1 MNISKESEAEKVS
14 IQDETKPSLGHVEVL
29 SDPIPVKAE
38 DLQAQRMTA
47 RDQWHQLWTAIRAE
61 KRYCCWAFFTILLVF
76 SWGYDAGLSG
86 IAIAFP
92 EFRKAYGKY
101 YAVSDEYVIPALW
114 QSLWNAASTIGQV
127 FGGYAA
133 GQFADYWGRKLL
145 LYVAIVVALASSFAL
160 VFAPNLPVLF
170 VSKLLLGLSVGLS
183 TVLPPLYVTENAP
196 TALRSTFSSLTNVMI
211 VFGQFCASMT
221 GYGASNIHGTW
232 SYRLAFVMTFLPPGI
247 YLCGLPFL
255 PESPVW
261 YIKKGREED
270 ARKAILRLYG
280 SDSDV
285 DARVETIKSEL
296 RQTEDSESA
305 AGQTNWKSI
314 FSKEHRSRTLVAVLG
329 LQAQNFSGG
338 YFANTYQ
345 TYYFQL
351 IGQADSFQLT
361 AISSSLQLL
370 SNFVALCLSDVIPR
384 RKGLVGGGTTL
395 MFWSVIIAGLS
406 MAPKS
411 NASANTAVLAFMI
424 TWSMLYTA
432 TVGCYG
438 WAVAQET
445 AAQATRPKTISF
457 VLICQQLTALLL
469 SSVFPYFINPDE
481 LNWGGKV
488 MFLFVGVEL
497 FIMAGLYLLQPETQ
511 NRSYTEIDALYASKV
526 SPRKFTQY
534 AVVDGQ
540 AIKIHQ
546 KGGWFGRV
554 FAQTRHVKE
563 GLC

>member
-1 MNISKESEAEKVS
+1 MDSPEKTIQAEKPNS
-14 IQDETKPSLGHVEVL
+14 SHVEASSEPL
-29 SDPIPVKAE
+29 PAKFE
-38 DLQAQRMTA
+38 N
-47 RDQWHQLWTAIRAE
+47 HQLAEITAKEQLRQLWAAIRSE
-61 KRYCCWAFFTILLVF
+61 KRFCWWTLYTMLLVF
-76 SWGYDAGLSG
+76 SWGYDSGLSG

-92 EFRKAYGKY
+92 EFRKAYGNY
-101 YAVSDEYVIPALW
+101 YAAGDEYVIPALW

-133 GQFADYWGRKLL
+133 GQFADFCGRKVL
-145 LYVAIVVALASSFAL
+145 LYLAVVISLASSFAL
-160 VFAPNLPVLF
+160 VFAPSLPILF

-196 TALRSTFSSLTNVMI
+196 KNLRSTASSLTNVVI
-211 VFGQFCASMT
+211 VFGQFCSSIT
-221 GYGASNIHGTW
+221 GYGASSIQGVW
-232 SYRLAFVMTFLPPGI
+232 SFKLAFVMTFVLPGL

-261 YIKKGREED
+261 YMKKGREED
-270 ARKAILRLYG
+270 ARKAILKLYG
-280 SDSDV
+280 SDSNI
-285 DARVETIKSEL
+285 DACIETIKLEL
-296 RQTEDSESA
+296 RQIENEESTA
-305 AGQTNWKSI
+305 SQTNWKSI

-329 LQAQNFSGG
+329 LQSQNFSGG

-370 SNFVALCLSDVIPR
+370 SNFAAVCFSDVIPR
-384 RKGLVGGGTTL
+384 RKGLIGGGTFL
-395 MFWSVIIAGLS
+395 MFWSVIIAGVS
-406 MAPKS
+406 MAPVS
-411 NASANTAVLAFMI
+411 NTSANIALLAFMI

-438 WAVAQET
+438 WAIAQET

-488 MFLFVGVEL
+488 MFLFVGAEL
-497 FIMAGLYLLQPETQ
+497 IIMTGLYFFQPETK
-511 NRSYTEIDALYASKV
+511 NRSFADIDLLYANKV
-526 SPRKFTQY
+526 SPRKFGDFV
-534 AVVDGQ
+534 VVDGQ
-540 AIKIHQ
+540 VIEAPQQTSIFKRLGFKNKHV
-546 KGGWFGRV
+546 GGGV
-554 FAQTRHVKE
+554 
-563 GLC
+563 C